1 MKQRGLA
8 LLELLIVIGVVLAVT
23 GAVVGLAWH
32 VDDQR
37 KVDRAASE
45 LGQLVDALD
54 AGNGS
59 TLGHFSGVSS
69 ATLAHEAV
77 IPASMIDGATLRSPW
92 GLIQVEP
99 VTLDPRRPHAHVRI
113 TYEGLPTPAC
123 IGLATAAKGV
133 ASGLQVNGED
143 LLADGLLDRADL
155 VQACQAAPATV
166 VLDHDSGGGGDL
178 SLR

>member
-8 LLELLIVIGVVLAVT
+8 LLELLIVIGVIIAVT

-32 VDDQR
+32 VDGQR
-37 KVDRAASE
+37 KVNRATSE
-45 LGQLVDALD
+45 LAQLVDALD

-77 IPASMIDGATLRSPW
+77 LPASMIDGNELRSPW

-113 TYEGLPTPAC
+113 TYDGLPTPAC

-133 ASGLQVNGED
+133 ASGLQVNGGD

-155 VQACQAAPATV
+155 VQACQVEPATV
-166 VLDHDSGGGGDL
+166 VLDHDSGGGGDV
-178 SLR
+178 SLL

>member
-1 MKQRGLA
+1 MRPRGLA
-8 LLELLIVIGVVLAVT
+8 LLELLIVIGVVLAVSA
-23 GAVVGLAWH
+23 AVVGLAWH
-32 VDDQR
+32 VDGQR
-37 KVDRAASE
+37 KVDRATSE
-45 LGQLVDALD
+45 LAQLVDALD

-59 TLGHFSGVSS
+59 TLGHYSGVSS

-77 IPASMIDGATLRSPW
+77 VPAAMIDGNTLRSPW
-92 GLIQVEP
+92 GPIQVEP

-113 TYEGLPTPAC
+113 TYEGLPNEAC

-143 LLADGLLDRADL
+143 LLADGSLDRADL
-155 VQACQAAPATV
+155 VQACRAAPAAI
-166 VLDHDSGGGGDL
+166 VLNHDSGGGGDL